1 MFPFPLYP
9 VLLSVQFSYNFMS
22 LKLNIVF
29 LILLF
34 PVIQIVDF
42 NFLSNHDI
50 VFIILTFLERR
61 IIISGKIERISCVK
75 ILIKLGDQSSIS
87 LNTIMTHIL

>member
-1 MFPFPLYP
+1 
-9 VLLSVQFSYNFMS
+9 MS